1 MELSDALCIPT
12 QSHTVTPRQQTQ
24 QELTDQLIKL
34 VFQGRLNFSEIAKE
48 IGIGRRRAYRLW
60 NKWKQTEEA
69 QMVDWEWWE
78 LYKKVKVVNPE
89 KALECLTRIKHKM
102 IVERAEVKQEIREIS
117 LKWDMPYEPK
127 PSSEV
132 QAAP

>member
-1 MELSDALCIPT
+1 M
-12 QSHTVTPRQQTQ
+12 
-24 QELTDQLIKL
+24 
-34 VFQGRLNFSEIAKE
+34 NFSDIAKE
-48 IGIGRRRAYRLW
+48 LGISRKTAYRYW
-60 NKWKQTEEA
+60 QKWKQTEEA

-117 LKWDMPYEPK
+117 LKWDMPYEPNS
-127 PSSEV
+127 SSEV

>member
-1 MELSDALCIPT
+1 MELSDALGIPT
-12 QSHTVTPRQQTQ
+12 RTQTDTPRRHSR
-24 QELTDQLIKL
+24 QEITDELLKL
-34 VFQGRLNFSEIAKE
+34 VFQGRMNFSDIAKE
-48 IGIGRRRAYRLW
+48 LGISRKTAYRYW
-60 NKWKQTEEA
+60 QKWKQTEEA

-117 LKWDMPYEPK
+117 LKWDMPYEPNS
-127 PSSEV
+127 SSEV